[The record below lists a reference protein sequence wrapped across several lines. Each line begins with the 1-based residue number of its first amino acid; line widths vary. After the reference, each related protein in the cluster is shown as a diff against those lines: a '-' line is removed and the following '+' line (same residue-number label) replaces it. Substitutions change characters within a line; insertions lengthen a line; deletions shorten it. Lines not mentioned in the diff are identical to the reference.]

1 MFKGDRMIEQFATV
15 RIGIEHDTH
24 GRAQRVALARQ
35 VVGLANH
42 HTGRGKLFIKEQV
55 KVEQQRT
62 QLQTDKERH
71 DQEHA
76 QNAQVKQVV
85 KRVHAADRL
94 AQQIDAVGKGQQRV
108 QPLEEAGHHLDGIH
122 ARRTRNLHD
131 DENDADCLADVLKR
145 SGQRIDDIDVGERD
159 GDAAQHEQQRVDAL
173 HANHQIAYR
182 NDGGLERAQDHQEHP
197 TAEVALARRKAAN
210 ALAIDLELVDGDEYV
225 TAHPKRQIGVEGS
238 DARAKALDRIDRL
251 GRQLDRR
258 GHEICHVID
267 IDAHKVGELAHR
279 LRGLQRRDVI
289 GCGRKLVLDLGKRG
303 IGLGQRG
310 LGLAERSVKLRKRT
324 ARTCNSRREAR
335 HDSRQITRD
344 GGK

>member
-1 MFKGDRMIEQFATV
+1 MIEQFATV

-251 GRQLDRR
+251 GRQLNRR
-258 GHEICHVID
+258 CHEICHVID
-267 IDAHKVGELAHR
+267 IDAHQIRQLAHG
-279 LRGLQRRDVI
+279 LGGLQRRDVV
-289 GCGRKLVLDLGKRG
+289 GSGRKFVLNLGK
-303 IGLGQRG
+303 
-310 LGLAERSVKLRKRT
+310 
-324 ARTCNSRREAR
+324 
-335 HDSRQITRD
+335 
-344 GGK
+344 